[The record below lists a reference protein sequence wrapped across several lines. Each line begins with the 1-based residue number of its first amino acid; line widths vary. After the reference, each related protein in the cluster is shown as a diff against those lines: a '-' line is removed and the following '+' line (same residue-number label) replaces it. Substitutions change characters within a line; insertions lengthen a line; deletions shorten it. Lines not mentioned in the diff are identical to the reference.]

1 VVKSPRR
8 CVTDSVTDRPPSPLL
23 LDKRPP
29 KWITPAWEVFH
40 RPVNRV
46 EYMREYM
53 RKRRYLE
60 HVTDV
65 VNTCLFCGAELIG
78 QRKAKTC
85 SQRCR
90 VALHRRHHV
99 TLPVNTGAVTL
110 PVNSLAV
117 AWRYRMAGNYAAG
130 ALISKTG
137 SIDRASVET
146 SLKERFGREVIEL
159 EPRT

>member
-1 VVKSPRR
+1 M
-8 CVTDSVTDRPPSPLL
+8 
-23 LDKRPP
+23 
-29 KWITPAWEVFH
+29 
-40 RPVNRV
+40 NRV

-53 RKRRYLE
+53 RKRRYPE

-65 VNTCLFCGAELIG
+65 VNACLVCGAELTT

-117 AWRYRMAGNYAAG
+117 AWRYRMADNYAAG
-130 ALISKTG
+130 ILINKSG
-137 SIDRASVET
+137 LIDRPRVEVI
-146 SLKERFGREVIEL
+146 LRERFGHEVVEL